1 MVQKETNVIEEKLKL
16 IENQKLN
23 LESKHAQELES
34 LNVKNSKFTEQIED
48 FELEIKKVIADKED
62 ALRKGM
68 ADFEFANIDIATRT
82 NESKQKL
89 EEQVLSQFHLCF
101 RLRLKKLKSTSL
113 G

>member
-48 FELEIKKVIADKED
+48 F
-62 ALRKGM
+62 
-68 ADFEFANIDIATRT
+68 
-82 NESKQKL
+82 
-89 EEQVLSQFHLCF
+89 
-101 RLRLKKLKSTSL
+101 
-113 G
+113 